1 MGLGKMLDYSQD
13 NEGLHILSPAFELE
27 DGSVYTLKF
36 TPFPKKGKLADSTL
50 TVAAVQ
56 NQQEQ
61 SLNRMNRYCN
71 RIVAR
76 QFKTQKGQ
84 PAKSTGAS
92 RALVGRSFT
101 LELPY

>member
-1 MGLGKMLDYSQD
+1 MGLGKMLDYCED

-27 DGSVYTLKF
+27 DGSIYTLKF
-36 TPFPKKGKLADSTL
+36 TPFPKKGKLSESTL

-61 SLNRMNRYCN
+61 NLKRMQRFSS

-76 QFKTQKGQ
+76 QFRTQKGQ

-92 RALVGRSFT
+92 RALVGRNFT
-101 LELPY
+101 LD